1 MRDYKNVKVPRSYRS
16 RSGSVSTKRI
26 QVVRGG
32 RGSEQSTPELKRLA
46 VQFLTAIVIAAGG
59 WLGWEAYREIMRADV
74 LQIAGVDVKGVKQ
87 LSEAD
92 IREIVGAFRGQNIF
106 RADLDAAIRRA
117 QAYPWIKEA
126 RIHRRLPNR
135 ISMVFTER
143 VPAVI
148 LDTGSAQ
155 FLMDDEGMIIER
167 LKKDQVPT
175 WRLPV
180 VTIKGYRARPGEQV
194 LTDGMVEALS
204 LIAEI
209 SARGGWNLA
218 AITVRADSPETLS
231 ILYSE
236 REFRIGSGNHTEK
249 LRRLGE
255 VMADVQQRGLEI
267 AYVDLRPER
276 QAAVMVKDN
285 KVQGHGSRAKGKKP

>member
-1 MRDYKNVKVPRSYRS
+1 MRDYKNVKVPRSYRT
-16 RSGSVSTKRI
+16 RARNVTTKRV
-26 QVVRGG
+26 QVVRGT
-32 RGSEQSTPELKRLA
+32 RRSEHGTLDIKRLA
-46 VQFLTAIVIAAGG
+46 VQFFMIVVVAAGG
-59 WLGWEAYREIMRADV
+59 WLGWQAYGEIMRADL

-92 IREIVGAFRGQNIF
+92 IREIVGPFRGKNIF

-117 QAYPWIKEA
+117 YANPWIKDA
-126 RIHRRLPNR
+126 RVHRRLPNR

-148 LDTGSAQ
+148 LDTGSSRY
-155 FLMDDEGMIIER
+155 LMDDEGVIIER
-167 LKKDQVPT
+167 LKKERVPA

-180 VTIKGYRARPGEQV
+180 VVIKDYRTRPGDQV
-194 LTDGMVEALS
+194 LSDGMKEAFA

-209 SARGGWNLA
+209 SARGGWKLA
-218 AITVRADSPETLS
+218 DVTIMADSPETLS
-231 ILYSE
+231 LLYADH
-236 REFRIGSGNHTEK
+236 EFRIGSGNYAEK

-276 QAAVMVKDN
+276 QAAVMMKDN
-285 KVQGHGSRAKGKKP
+285 RIQGQGSRVKGKKP

>member
-16 RSGSVSTKRI
+16 RSRSVSTKRI
-26 QVVRGG
+26 QVVRG
-32 RGSEQSTPELKRLA
+32 RPAEQNTPELRRMA
-46 VQFLTAIVIAAGG
+46 VQLLAAIVIAAGG
-59 WLGWEAYREIMRADV
+59 WLGWEGYREIMRADV

-92 IREIVGAFRGQNIF
+92 IREIVGSFRGQNIF

-117 QAYPWIKEA
+117 QANPWIKEA
-126 RIHRRLPNR
+126 SIHRRLPNR

-143 VPAVI
+143 VPTVI

-167 LKKDQVPT
+167 LKRDAQA
-175 WRLPV
+175 WHLPV
-180 VTIKGYRARPGEQV
+180 VMIKGLRARPGEQV
-194 LTDGMVEALS
+194 LTDGVAEALN
-204 LIAEI
+204 LITEI

-218 AITVRADSPETLS
+218 DITVRAESPETLS
-231 ILYSE
+231 LLYAG
-236 REFRIGSGNHTEK
+236 REFKIGSGNLAEK
-249 LRRLGE
+249 LRRLSE

-267 AYVDLRPER
+267 AYVDLRPDR

-285 KVQGHGSRAKGKKP
+285 RVQGQGARGKGKKP